1 MDNNNPMYTG
11 DSNLEG
17 FYEFDISK
25 VSDDGNVKWNALEL
39 YDFFSQFSPDM
50 STAVL
55 SFYAKGTYSVDGGED
70 VAYRTRASS
79 VWTRTNMGWKII
91 HGNWAPQK
99 GMSGIPATD

>member
-1 MDNNNPMYTG
+1 MMDVNNPMYTG

-17 FYEFDISK
+17 FYKFDVDK
-25 VSDDGNVKWNALEL
+25 MADGENVKWSTLEL
-39 YDFFSQFSPDM
+39 YDFHSQFSSDM

-55 SFYAKGTYSVDGGED
+55 SFYARGAYSIDDDE

-79 VWTRTNMGWKII
+79 VWTRTNEGWKII

-99 GMSGIPATD
+99 GMNGIPSID